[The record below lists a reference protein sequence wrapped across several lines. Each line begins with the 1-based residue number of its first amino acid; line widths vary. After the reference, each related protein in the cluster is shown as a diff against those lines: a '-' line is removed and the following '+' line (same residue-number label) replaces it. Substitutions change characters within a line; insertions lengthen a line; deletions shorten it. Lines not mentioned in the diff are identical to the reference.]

1 MNMRRLSMSG
11 TLLPLPLDLLDA
23 NQRPAKSI
31 GMSRELYR
39 CIAGRFQS
47 GNNYS
52 RSRWGI
58 IWMTFLQDSSNLHS
72 FPKLLLRCGRSSA
85 SDSVSRCEPPRDSI
99 QRYAEG
105 EAHGFAERSQI
116 ETRAGGAG
124 LVH

>member
-72 FPKLLLRCGRSSA
+72 FPKLSGTGSAPSPVRFGFLAARGKVYAALALCSRLIAGPNGRSA
-85 SDSVSRCEPPRDSI
+85 S
-99 QRYAEG
+99 Q
-105 EAHGFAERSQI
+105 
-116 ETRAGGAG
+116 
-124 LVH
+124 

>member
-52 RSRWGI
+52 CSRWGI

-72 FPKLLLRCGRSSA
+72 FPKLLLRRERSERELIRFLDASRREIRSSA
-85 SDSVSRCEPPRDSI
+85 TLKARLTVSLSG
-99 QRYAEG
+99 A
-105 EAHGFAERSQI
+105 RSR
-116 ETRAGGAG
+116 RARAARG
-124 LVH
+124 